1 MPGSGRWRRTT
12 DLCVRLQ
19 MSGKGSPQLTV
30 TDCED
35 LRVGVVASLYHQ
47 RVMEGLLDGALR
59 ALREAGITEPT
70 VLRAPGSFDLV
81 VVARALAHRGYDAVV
96 ALGAVIQGG
105 TPHFEYVCQAATE
118 GLTRVAVDTGVPVG
132 FGVLTCDSEQEAL
145 DRAGLPGSTEDKG
158 YEAAMAAVATALAL
172 RSA

>member
-1 MPGSGRWRRTT
+1 
-12 DLCVRLQ
+12 
-19 MSGKGSPQLTV
+19 MSGEGSPQLKV
-30 TDCED
+30 EECPD
-35 LRVGVVASLYHQ
+35 LRVGVVAALWHEK
-47 RVMEGLLDGALR
+47 VMNGLVDGALR
-59 ALREAGITEPT
+59 ALKEVGITEPT
-70 VLRAPGSFDLV
+70 MVRTPGSFELG
-81 VVARALAHRGYDAVV
+81 VVARALADRGHDAVV

-105 TPHFEYVCQAATE
+105 TPHFEYVCQAATQ

-132 FGVLTCDSEQEAL
+132 FGLLTCDSEQQAL